1 MLPAGRNVSPL
12 ESLPIKLRE
21 ASFFQTLSV
30 NIPLASSH
38 LGTVLSSTPT
48 KFALLLKVFPS
59 DASLNELKQ
68 ML

>member
-12 ESLPIKLRE
+12 ESLPIELRE

-38 LGTVLSSTPT
+38 LWYCLVLDSHEIRTPIE
-48 KFALLLKVFPS
+48 
-59 DASLNELKQ
+59 SLSE
-68 ML
+68 